1 MMLKL
6 CKSWLKLN
14 PRRYALINKNYYSF
28 KLRSRNFLL
37 LSIVVILSIS
47 ISATAIT
54 SYTIVKGLLLDSIKE
69 QVLLKTHQG
78 QDDIDNWLAIRKT
91 EIKTLANS
99 VVVRSLDWSVMEPY
113 LQSEVK
119 RLQTFLLMALATS
132 DSALI
137 NTHGDHLN
145 VKDREFFQ
153 RSMAGETVAAD
164 PIIGRTTKQLQIQ
177 ISSPIPAETG
187 IKPAGVLMGGIPINR
202 VVEVISN
209 LHQGKGSYAFALNSQ
224 GVPIAHPNTE
234 LIGTPEKAAESFLN
248 SRNPRLVEITQKMV
262 AKRRNIE
269 LAQLDGKSSYVAY
282 TPLREANWSVALVV
296 PKENIESPLQALN
309 LLATVLGGL
318 LVVGLISAWRQVQLY
333 EQIRD
338 RALISSQQA
347 QQLSK
352 TLKKLQN
359 TQAQLIHTEK
369 MSSLGQL
376 VAGVAHEINNPA
388 NFIHANLNHA
398 SVYSQDILDLLK
410 LYQQTYPNPTPEI
423 SDRVQDLD
431 IEFLAEDL
439 PKLMASMQV
448 GTKRI
453 RQIVLSL
460 RNFSRLDEAEM
471 KFVDINEGLDN
482 TLMILNHRLTAT
494 PNQPEIQIVKKYG
507 DLPLVE
513 CYAGQLNQV
522 FMNVLVNAI
531 DAIEESLVIRHTL
544 QESEASTSLVKN
556 EGQIRIQTELT
567 DEKQVIIQISD
578 NGIGMSEEVKQRVF
592 DYMFTTKPVGKGIGL
607 GMAIA
612 YQIVVDKHRGTIE
625 VDSTPGC
632 GTEFSIGIPLTSK
645 NY

>member
-1 MMLKL
+1 MILKL
-6 CKSWLKLN
+6 RKSWLKIN
-14 PRRYALINKNYYSF
+14 PRWYTPINQNYYSL
-28 KLRSRNFLL
+28 KWRSRNFLL

-47 ISATAIT
+47 ISVTAIT
-54 SYTIVKGLLLDSIKE
+54 SYKIVKGLLLDSLKE

-78 QDDIDNWLAIRKT
+78 EDEIDNWLAIRKT

-99 VVVRSLDWSVMEPY
+99 LVVRSLDWSVMEPY

-119 RLQTFLLMALATS
+119 RLQTFLLMALGIPNGT
-132 DSALI
+132 LI
-137 NTHGDHLN
+137 NTQGGHPN

-164 PIIGRTTKQLQIQ
+164 PIIGRTNSQLQIQ

-187 IKPAGVLMGGIPINR
+187 TKPAGVLMGGIPIKR
-202 VVEVISN
+202 VVEAIGN

-234 LIGTPEKAAESFLN
+234 LIGTPEKAAQSFLN
-248 SRNPRLVEITQKMV
+248 SSNPRLVEITQQMV
-262 AKRRNIE
+262 AKHTNIE
-269 LAQLDGKSSYVAY
+269 LAQLDGKWSYVAY
-282 TPLREANWSVALVV
+282 TPLREANWSVALIV
-296 PKENIESPLQALN
+296 PQENIESPLQALN

-338 RALISSQQA
+338 RAFISSQQA

-352 TLKKLQN
+352 TLKELQN
-359 TQAQLIHTEK
+359 TQAQLIQTEK

-398 SVYSQDILDLLK
+398 IEYSEGILDLLK
-410 LYQQTYPNPTPEI
+410 LYEQTYPNPTPEI
-423 SDRVQDLD
+423 RDRAQDLD

-439 PKLMASMQV
+439 PKLMTSMQV

-460 RNFSRLDEAEM
+460 RNFSRLDEADM
-471 KFVDINEGLDN
+471 KFVDIHEGLDN
-482 TLMILNHRLTAT
+482 TLMILNRRLTAT
-494 PNQPEIQIVKKYG
+494 PNLPEIQIVKKYG
-507 DLPLVE
+507 NLPLVE
-513 CYAGQLNQV
+513 CYAGQLNQA

-531 DAIEESLVIRHTL
+531 DALE
-544 QESEASTSLVKN
+544 EASQKRSFEDLKTN
-556 EGQIRIQTELT
+556 PNQIKLQTQI
-567 DEKQVIIQISD
+567 DESTHDAIVQIYD
-578 NGIGMSEEVKQRVF
+578 NGIGMSEDVKQRVF
-592 DYMFTTKPVGKGIGL
+592 DHMFTTKPVGKGIGL

-612 YQIVVDKHRGTIE
+612 YQIVVDKHTGTIE

-632 GTEFSIGIPLTSK
+632 GTEFTIRIPLTSK
-645 NY
+645 K

>member
-1 MMLKL
+1 MILKL
-6 CKSWLKLN
+6 RRCWLKVNL
-14 PRRYALINKNYYSF
+14 RRYVPIKKNYYLS
-28 KLRSRNFLL
+28 KWRSRNLLL

-54 SYTIVKGLLLDSIKE
+54 SYNIVKGLLLDSLKE
-69 QVLLKTHQG
+69 QALLKTSQG

-99 VVVRSLDWSVMEPY
+99 LVVRSLDLSAIQPY

-119 RLQTFLLMALATS
+119 RLQTFLLMALATP
-132 DSALI
+132 DATLI

-145 VKDREFFQ
+145 VKDREFFK
-153 RSMAGETVAAD
+153 RSMVGETVAAD
-164 PIIGRTTKQLQIQ
+164 PIIGRTTNQLQIQ

-187 IKPAGVLMGGIPINR
+187 TKPAGVLMGGIPINR

-224 GVPIAHPNTE
+224 GIPIAHPNIK
-234 LIGTPEKAAESFLN
+234 LIGTPEKAAQSFLN
-248 SRNPRLVEITQKMV
+248 LPNPQLVEIAQKMV
-262 AKRRNIE
+262 AKRTSIE
-269 LAQLDGKSSYVAY
+269 LVQLDGRWSYVAY
-282 TPLREANWSVALVV
+282 TPLREANWSVALIV
-296 PKENIESPLQALN
+296 PQENIESPLQALN

-318 LVVGLISAWRQVQLY
+318 LVIGLISAWRQVQLY
-333 EQIRD
+333 EQIRN
-338 RALISSQQA
+338 RAFVFSQQA
-347 QQLSK
+347 QELSK
-352 TLKKLQN
+352 TLKELQN

-398 SVYSQDILDLLK
+398 NEYSQNILDLLK
-410 LYQQTYPNPTPEI
+410 LYEQTYPNPTPEI
-423 SDRVQDLD
+423 RDRAQDLD

-439 PKLMASMQV
+439 PKLMASMQG

-460 RNFSRLDEAEM
+460 RNFSRLDEADM
-471 KFVDINEGLDN
+471 KFVDIHEGLDN

-522 FMNVLVNAI
+522 FINVLMNAI
-531 DAIEESLVIRHTL
+531 DALE
-544 QESEASTSLVKN
+544 EASQKRSFKDIKTN
-556 EGQIRIQTELT
+556 TNQIKLQT
-567 DEKQVIIQISD
+567 QVDKSSHYAIIQIYD
-578 NGIGMSEEVKQRVF
+578 NGIGMSEDVKQRVF
-592 DYMFTTKPVGKGIGL
+592 DYMFTTKPVGKGMGL

-612 YQIVVDKHRGTIE
+612 YQIVVDKHAGIIE

-632 GTEFSIGIPLTSK
+632 GTEFTIRIPLTSK
-645 NY
+645 K

>member
-6 CKSWLKLN
+6 RKVWLKIN
-14 PRRYALINKNYYSF
+14 PRWSAKINKNYYF
-28 KLRSRNFLL
+28 LKRRSRNLLL

-54 SYTIVKGLLLDSIKE
+54 SYKIVKGLLLDSLKE
-69 QVLLKTHQG
+69 QALLKTRQG
-78 QDDIDNWLAIRKT
+78 EDDIDNWLAIRKT

-99 VVVRSLDWSVMEPY
+99 VVVRSLDWPVMEPY

-119 RLQTFLLMALATS
+119 RLQTFLLIAFAIPDGS
-132 DSALI
+132 LI
-137 NTHGDHLN
+137 NTQGGAPN

-153 RSMAGETVAAD
+153 RSMAGDTVAAD
-164 PIIGRTTKQLQIQ
+164 PIIGRTSNQLQIQ
-177 ISSPIPAETG
+177 ISSPIPAERGT
-187 IKPAGVLMGGIPINR
+187 KPAGVLMGGIPINR

-224 GVPIAHPNTE
+224 GIPIAHPNTE
-234 LIGTPEKAAESFLN
+234 LIGTPEKAAKSFLN
-248 SRNPRLVEITQKMV
+248 SRNPRLVEISQKMV
-262 AKRRNIE
+262 AKHTNIE
-269 LAQLDGKSSYVAY
+269 LVQLDGKWSYVAY
-282 TPLREANWSVALVV
+282 TPLREANWSVALIV

-318 LVVGLISAWRQVQLY
+318 LLIGLISAWRQVQLY

-347 QQLSK
+347 QELSK
-352 TLKKLQN
+352 TLKELQN

-423 SDRVQDLD
+423 SDRVQELD

-531 DAIEESLVIRHTL
+531 DAIEESLV
-544 QESEASTSLVKN
+544 KN

-625 VDSTPGC
+625 VDSTPGY
-632 GTEFSIGIPLTSK
+632 GTEFTIGIPLTSNK
-645 NY
+645 

>member
-6 CKSWLKLN
+6 RKVWLKIN
-14 PRRYALINKNYYSF
+14 PRWSAIINKKYYSF
-28 KLRSRNFLL
+28 KWRSRNLLL

-54 SYTIVKGLLLDSIKE
+54 SYKIVKGLLLDSLKE
-69 QVLLKTHQG
+69 QTLLKTRQG
-78 QDDIDNWLAIRKT
+78 QNDIDNWLAIRKT

-113 LQSEVK
+113 LQSELK
-119 RLQTFLLMALATS
+119 RLQTFLLMGLVTP
-132 DSALI
+132 DSALT
-137 NTHGDHLN
+137 NTHGDRLN

-153 RSMAGETVAAD
+153 RSMTGETIAAD

-177 ISSPIPAETG
+177 ISSPIPAERGT
-187 IKPAGVLMGGIPINR
+187 KPAGVLMGGIPINR

-234 LIGTPEKAAESFLN
+234 LIGTPEKAAKSFLN
-248 SRNPRLVEITQKMV
+248 SRNPRLVEITQQMV
-262 AKRRNIE
+262 AKRTNIE
-269 LAQLDGKSSYVAY
+269 LLQLDGKWSYVAY
-282 TPLREANWSVALVV
+282 TPLREANWSVALIV

-318 LVVGLISAWRQVQLY
+318 LLIGLIGAWRQVQLY

-352 TLKKLQN
+352 TLKELQN

-410 LYQQTYPNPTPEI
+410 LYQQAYPNPTPEI

-531 DAIEESLVIRHTL
+531 DAVEE
-544 QESEASTSLVKN
+544 SLVKN
-556 EGQIRIQTELT
+556 EGQIHIQTELT

-632 GTEFSIGIPLTSK
+632 GTEFTIVIPLTSN

>member
-6 CKSWLKLN
+6 RKTWLKIN
-14 PRRYALINKNYYSF
+14 PRWYALTKKKYYSF
-28 KLRSRNFLL
+28 KWRSRNFLL
-37 LSIVVILSIS
+37 LAIVVILSIS

-54 SYTIVKGLLLDSIKE
+54 SYKIVKGLLLASLKE
-69 QVLLKTHQG
+69 QVLLETHQG
-78 QDDIDNWLAIRKT
+78 QNDIDNWLAIRKT

-99 VVVRSLDWSVMEPY
+99 PVVRSLDWSVIEPY
-113 LQSEVK
+113 LQSELK
-119 RLQTFLLMALATS
+119 RLQTFLLMGLTTP
-132 DSALI
+132 DGTLI
-137 NTHGDHLN
+137 NTHGDRLN

-153 RSMAGETVAAD
+153 RSIVGETVATD

-187 IKPAGVLMGGIPINR
+187 TKPAGVLMGGIPINR
-202 VVEVISN
+202 VVEAIGN

-224 GVPIAHPNTE
+224 GVPIAHHNRE
-234 LIGTPEKAAESFLN
+234 LIGTPEKAAQSFLN
-248 SRNPRLVEITQKMV
+248 STNPRLVEITQQMV
-262 AKRRNIE
+262 TKRTNIE
-269 LAQLDGKSSYVAY
+269 LARLDGKWSYVAY
-282 TPLREANWSVALVV
+282 TPLRETNWSVALVV
-296 PKENIESPLQALN
+296 PRENIESPLQALN

-318 LVVGLISAWRQVQLY
+318 LVVGLIGAWRQVQLY

-338 RALISSQQA
+338 RAFVSSQQA
-347 QQLSK
+347 QELSK
-352 TLKKLQN
+352 ALKELQN
-359 TQAQLIHTEK
+359 TQAQLIQTEK

-398 SVYSQDILDLLK
+398 SVYSQDILGLLK

-423 SDRVQDLD
+423 SDRAQDLD

-439 PKLMASMQV
+439 PKLMTSMQM

-460 RNFSRLDEAEM
+460 RNFSRLDEADM
-471 KFVDINEGLDN
+471 KFVDIHEGLDN

-494 PNQPEIQIVKKYG
+494 PNQSEIQIIKKYG
-507 DLPLVE
+507 DLPQVE
-513 CYAGQLNQV
+513 CYAGQLNQA

-531 DAIEESLVIRHTL
+531 DALE
-544 QESEASTSLVKN
+544 EASQKRSFEDLKTNPS
-556 EGQIRIQTELT
+556 QIRLQT
-567 DEKQVIIQISD
+567 QIDKSNNYAMVQIYD
-578 NGIGMSEEVKQRVF
+578 NGIGMCEDVKHRVF
-592 DYMFTTKPVGKGIGL
+592 DHMFTTKPVGKGIGL

-632 GTEFSIGIPLTSK
+632 GTEFTICIPLISK
-645 NY
+645 S

>member
-6 CKSWLKLN
+6 RKGWLKIN
-14 PRRYALINKNYYSF
+14 PRQYAPTAKNYYSL
-28 KLRSRNFLL
+28 KWRSRNLLL
-37 LSIVVILSIS
+37 LSILVILSIS

-54 SYTIVKGLLLDSIKE
+54 SYNIVKGLLLDSLKE
-69 QVLLKTHQG
+69 QALLKTRQG
-78 QDDIDNWLAIRKT
+78 RDDIDKWLAIRKT

-99 VVVRSLDWSVMEPY
+99 LVVRSLDWSVMEPY
-113 LQSEVK
+113 LQSEVT
-119 RLQTFLLMALATS
+119 RLQPFLLIALVTP
-132 DSALI
+132 DGGLI
-137 NTHGDHLN
+137 NTQGGHPN
-145 VKDREFFQ
+145 VKDRDFFQ

-164 PIIGRTTKQLQIQ
+164 PIIGRTSNQLQIQ

-187 IKPAGVLMGGIPINR
+187 TKPAGVLMGGIPINR

-224 GVPIAHPNTE
+224 GVSIAHPNAE
-234 LIGTPEKAAESFLN
+234 LIGTPEKVAQSFLN
-248 SRNPRLVEITQKMV
+248 SPNPRLVEITQQMV
-262 AKRRNIE
+262 AKRTNIE
-269 LAQLDGKSSYVAY
+269 LAQLDGKWSYVAY
-282 TPLREANWSVALVV
+282 TPLREANWSVALIV
-296 PKENIESPLQALN
+296 PQENIESPLQALN

-318 LVVGLISAWRQVQLY
+318 LVVGLIGAWRQMQLY

-338 RALISSQQA
+338 RAFISSQQA

-352 TLKKLQN
+352 TLKELQN

-398 SVYSQDILDLLK
+398 SEYSQGILDLLK
-410 LYQQTYPNPTPEI
+410 LYEQTYPNPTPEI
-423 SDRVQDLD
+423 SDRAQDLD

-453 RQIVLSL
+453 REIVLSL
-460 RNFSRLDEAEM
+460 RNFSRLDEADM
-471 KFVDINEGLDN
+471 KFVDIHEGLDN
-482 TLMILNHRLTAT
+482 TLMILNRRLTAT
-494 PNQPEIQIVKKYG
+494 PNQSKIQIIKKYG

-531 DAIEESLVIRHTL
+531 DALE
-544 QESEASTSLVKN
+544 EASQKRSFDDIKTNSN
-556 EGQIRIQTELT
+556 QIKIQTQIDEST
-567 DEKQVIIQISD
+567 DDAIVQIYD
-578 NGIGMSEEVKQRVF
+578 NGVGMSEDVRKCVF
-592 DYMFTTKPVGKGIGL
+592 DHMFTTKPVGKGIGL

-612 YQIVVDKHRGTIE
+612 YQIVVDKHAGTIE

-632 GTEFSIGIPLTSK
+632 GTEFTIRIPLTSK
-645 NY
+645 K

>member
-6 CKSWLKLN
+6 QKVWLEIM
-14 PRRYALINKNYYSF
+14 PRRYGKTDKDYYSL
-28 KLRSRNFLL
+28 KYHSRSIIL

-54 SYTIVKGLLLDSIKE
+54 SYKIVKGLLLDSLKE
-69 QVLLKTHQG
+69 QALLKTHQG
-78 QDDIDNWLAIRKT
+78 QNDIDHWLAIQKT

-99 VVVRSLDWSVMEPY
+99 PVVRSLDWSVMEPY

-119 RLQTFLLMALATS
+119 RLQTFFLMALIAP
-132 DSALI
+132 DGALI
-137 NTHGDHLN
+137 NTQGGRPN

-164 PIIGRTTKQLQIQ
+164 PIIGRTSNRLQVQ
-177 ISSPIPAETG
+177 ISSPIFAKTG
-187 IKPAGVLMGGIPINR
+187 TKPAGVLMGGIKVNR

-224 GVPIAHPNTE
+224 GVPIAHPNIE
-234 LIGTPEKAAESFLN
+234 LIGTPEKAAQSFLN
-248 SRNPRLVEITQKMV
+248 SPNPKLVEITQQMV
-262 AKRRNIE
+262 AKHTNIK
-269 LAQLDGKSSYVAY
+269 LTQLDGKWSYVAY
-282 TPLREANWSVALVV
+282 TPLREANWSVALIV
-296 PKENIESPLQALN
+296 PQENIESPLQALN

-318 LVVGLISAWRQVQLY
+318 LVVGLIGAWRQVQLY

-338 RALISSQQA
+338 RALVSSQQA

-352 TLKKLQN
+352 TLKELQN
-359 TQAQLIHTEK
+359 TQSQLIQTEK

-398 SVYSQDILDLLK
+398 SEYSQGILDLLK
-410 LYQQTYPNPTPEI
+410 LYEQTYPNPTPEI
-423 SDRVQDLD
+423 RDRAQDLD

-453 RQIVLSL
+453 REIVLSL
-460 RNFSRLDEAEM
+460 RNFSRLDEADM
-471 KFVDINEGLDN
+471 KSVDIHEGLDN
-482 TLMILNHRLTAT
+482 TLMILNRRLTAT
-494 PNQPEIQIVKKYG
+494 PNLPEIQIVKKYG
-507 DLPLVE
+507 DLPLIE
-513 CYAGQLNQV
+513 CYAGSLNQV

-531 DAIEESLVIRHTL
+531 DALEEASQKRSIEELKTNPNQIKL
-544 QESEASTSLVKN
+544 QT
-556 EGQIRIQTELT
+556 QI
-567 DEKQVIIQISD
+567 DKSSNYAMVQIYD
-578 NGIGMSEEVKQRVF
+578 NGIGMCEDVKHRVF
-592 DYMFTTKPVGKGIGL
+592 DHMFTTKPVGKGIGL

-612 YQIVVDKHRGTIE
+612 YQIVVDKHAGTIE
-625 VDSTPGC
+625 VDSTPGY
-632 GTEFSIGIPLTSK
+632 GTEFTIRIPLTRK
-645 NY
+645 N

>member
-1 MMLKL
+1 MKMLKL
-6 CKSWLKLN
+6 RKIWLKITSQW
-14 PRRYALINKNYYSF
+14 YAPTNKNYYSL
-28 KLRSRNFLL
+28 KWRSRNLLL

-54 SYTIVKGLLLDSIKE
+54 SYKIIKGLLLNSLKE
-69 QVLLKTHQG
+69 QALLKTQQG
-78 QDDIDNWLAIRKT
+78 QNDIDNWLAIRKT

-99 VVVRSLDWSVMEPY
+99 PVVRSLDWSVMEPY

-119 RLQTFLLMALATS
+119 RLQTFLLMSLS
-132 DSALI
+132 IPDGALI
-137 NTHGDHLN
+137 NTQGGRLN

-153 RSMAGETVAAD
+153 RSIVGETIAAD
-164 PIIGRTTKQLQIQ
+164 PIIGRTSNQLQIQ
-177 ISSPIPAETG
+177 ISSPIPAQTG
-187 IKPAGVLMGGIPINR
+187 TKPAGVLMGGIPINR

-248 SRNPRLVEITQKMV
+248 SPNPRLAEIVQQMV
-262 AKRRNIE
+262 AKRTNIE
-269 LAQLDGKSSYVAY
+269 SVQLDGKWNYIAY
-282 TPLREANWSVALVV
+282 TPLKEANWSVALVV
-296 PKENIESPLQALN
+296 PQENIESPLQALN

-318 LVVGLISAWRQVQLY
+318 LLVGLISAWRQVQLY

-338 RALISSQQA
+338 RALVSSQQA
-347 QQLSK
+347 HELSK
-352 TLKKLQN
+352 TLKELQN

-369 MSSLGQL
+369 MSSLGQM

-398 SVYSQDILDLLK
+398 SEYSAGILDLLK
-410 LYQQTYPNPTPEI
+410 LYEQTYPNPTAEI
-423 SDRVQDLD
+423 SDRAQDLD

-453 RQIVLSL
+453 REIVLSL
-460 RNFSRLDEAEM
+460 RNFSRLDEADM
-471 KFVDINEGLDN
+471 KFVDIHEGLDN
-482 TLMILNHRLTAT
+482 ALMILNHRLTAT
-494 PNQPEIQIVKKYG
+494 PNQPKIQIIKKYG

-531 DAIEESLVIRHTL
+531 DALE
-544 QESEASTSLVKN
+544 EASQKRSFEALEN
-556 EGQIRIQTELT
+556 NPNQIKLQTQI
-567 DEKQVIIQISD
+567 DKSSDCAIIQIYD
-578 NGIGMSEEVKQRVF
+578 NGIGMSQDVKQRVF
-592 DYMFTTKPVGKGIGL
+592 DHMFTTKPVGKGIGL

-612 YQIVVDKHRGTIE
+612 YQIVVDKHAGTIE

-632 GTEFSIGIPLTSK
+632 GTEFTICIPLISK
-645 NY
+645 N

>member
-6 CKSWLKLN
+6 RKVWLKIN
-14 PRRYALINKNYYSF
+14 PQWYAQNNKNYYLF
-28 KLRSRNFLL
+28 KWRSRNLLL
-37 LSIVVILSIS
+37 LSIVVIMSIS

-54 SYTIVKGLLLDSIKE
+54 SYNIIKGLLLDSLKE

-78 QDDIDNWLAIRKT
+78 QGDIDNWLAIRKT
-91 EIKTLANS
+91 EIKSLANS
-99 VVVRSLDWSVMEPY
+99 FVVRSLDWSVMEPY
-113 LQSEVK
+113 LQSELK
-119 RLQTFLLMALATS
+119 RLQTFLLMGLVTPDAL
-132 DSALI
+132 LI
-137 NTHGDHLN
+137 NTHGDDLN

-164 PIIGRTTKQLQIQ
+164 PVIGRTTKQLQIQ
-177 ISSPIPAETG
+177 ISSPIPAKTG
-187 IKPAGVLMGGIPINR
+187 TKPAGVLMGGIPINR
-202 VVEVISN
+202 VVEVIGN

-234 LIGTPEKAAESFLN
+234 LIGTPEKAAQSFLN
-248 SRNPRLVEITQKMV
+248 SSNHRLVEITQQMV
-262 AKRRNIE
+262 AKLTNIE
-269 LAQLDGKSSYVAY
+269 FAQLDGKWSYVAY

-296 PKENIESPLQALN
+296 PQENIESPLQALN

-318 LVVGLISAWRQVQLY
+318 LVVGLIGACRQVQLY
-333 EQIRD
+333 EEIRD
-338 RALISSQQA
+338 RGLISSQQA

-352 TLKKLQN
+352 ALKELQN

-369 MSSLGQL
+369 MSSLGQM

-423 SDRVQDLD
+423 SDRAQELD

-439 PKLMASMQV
+439 PKLMTSMQV

-453 RQIVLSL
+453 REIVLSL
-460 RNFSRLDEAEM
+460 RNFSRLDEADM
-471 KFVDINEGLDN
+471 KFVDIHEGLDN
-482 TLMILNHRLTAT
+482 TLMILNRRITAT
-494 PNQPEIQIVKKYG
+494 PNLPEIQIVKKYG

-531 DAIEESLVIRHTL
+531 DALE
-544 QESEASTSLVKN
+544 EASKKRSSEYLKTNPNHIK
-556 EGQIRIQTELT
+556 IQTQI
-567 DEKQVIIQISD
+567 EKSSNYAIIQIYD
-578 NGIGMSEEVKQRVF
+578 NGIGMFEDVKQRVF
-592 DYMFTTKPVGKGIGL
+592 DHMFTTKPVGKGIGL

-612 YQIVVDKHRGTIE
+612 YQIVVDKHAGTIE
-625 VDSTPGC
+625 VDSTPEC
-632 GTEFSIGIPLTSK
+632 GTEFTIRIPLTSK
-645 NY
+645 N

>member
-1 MMLKL
+1 MIMFNLRKIWF
-6 CKSWLKLN
+6 KAASRW
-14 PRRYALINKNYYSF
+14 YAPANKNYYSL
-28 KLRSRNFLL
+28 KWRSRNLLL

-54 SYTIVKGLLLDSIKE
+54 SYKIIKGLLLNSLKE
-69 QVLLKTHQG
+69 QALLKTQQG
-78 QDDIDNWLAIRKT
+78 QNDIDNWLAIRKT

-99 VVVRSLDWSVMEPY
+99 PVVRSLDWSVMEPY

-119 RLQTFLLMALATS
+119 RLQTFLLMSLSIPDGT
-132 DSALI
+132 LI
-137 NTHGDHLN
+137 NTQGGRPN

-153 RSMAGETVAAD
+153 RSIVGETVAAD
-164 PIIGRTTKQLQIQ
+164 PIIGRTSNQLQIQ
-177 ISSPIPAETG
+177 ISSPIPAKTG
-187 IKPAGVLMGGIPINR
+187 AKPAGVLMGGIPINR

-209 LHQGKGSYAFALNSQ
+209 LHQGKNSYAFALNSQ

-248 SRNPRLVEITQKMV
+248 SPNPKLAEITQKMV
-262 AKRRNIE
+262 AKGTNIE
-269 LAQLDGKSSYVAY
+269 FVQLDGKWNYIAY
-282 TPLREANWSVALVV
+282 TPLKEANWSVALVV
-296 PKENIESPLQALN
+296 PQENIESPLQALN

-318 LVVGLISAWRQVQLY
+318 LLVGLISAWRQVQLY

-338 RALISSQQA
+338 RALVSSQQA
-347 QQLSK
+347 HELSK
-352 TLKKLQN
+352 ALKELQN

-369 MSSLGQL
+369 MSSLGQM

-398 SVYSQDILDLLK
+398 SEYSAGILDLLK
-410 LYQQTYPNPTPEI
+410 LYEQTYPNPTAEI
-423 SDRVQDLD
+423 SDRAQDLD

-453 RQIVLSL
+453 REIVLSL
-460 RNFSRLDEAEM
+460 RNFSRLDEADM
-471 KFVDINEGLDN
+471 KFVDIHEGLDN
-482 TLMILNHRLTAT
+482 ALMILNHRLTAT
-494 PNQPEIQIVKKYG
+494 PNQPKIQIIKKYG

-531 DAIEESLVIRHTL
+531 DALE
-544 QESEASTSLVKN
+544 EASQKRSFEALEN
-556 EGQIRIQTELT
+556 NHNQIKLQTQI
-567 DEKQVIIQISD
+567 DNSSDCAIIQIYD
-578 NGIGMSEEVKQRVF
+578 NGIGMSQDVKQRVF
-592 DYMFTTKPVGKGIGL
+592 DHMFTTKPVGKGIGL

-612 YQIVVDKHRGTIE
+612 YQIVVDKHAGTIE
-625 VDSTPGC
+625 VDSMPGY
-632 GTEFSIGIPLTSK
+632 GTEFTIGIPLTRK
-645 NY
+645 N

>member
-1 MMLKL
+1 MILKL
-6 CKSWLKLN
+6 QKVWLKIN
-14 PRRYALINKNYYSF
+14 PRWTAKINKNYYSL
-28 KLRSRNFLL
+28 KKRSRNLLL

-54 SYTIVKGLLLDSIKE
+54 SYKIVKGLLLDSLKE
-69 QVLLKTHQG
+69 QALLKTRQG

-119 RLQTFLLMALATS
+119 RLQPFLLIAFAIPDGS
-132 DSALI
+132 LI
-137 NTHGDHLN
+137 NTQGGAPN

-153 RSMAGETVAAD
+153 RSMAGDTVAAD
-164 PIIGRTTKQLQIQ
+164 PIIGRTSNQLQIQ
-177 ISSPIPAETG
+177 ISSPIPAERGT
-187 IKPAGVLMGGIPINR
+187 KPAGVLMGGIPINR

-209 LHQGKGSYAFALNSQ
+209 LHQGKDSYAFALNSQ

-234 LIGTPEKAAESFLN
+234 LIGTPEKAAKSFLN
-248 SRNPRLVEITQKMV
+248 SRNPRLVEISQKMV
-262 AKRRNIE
+262 AKRTNIE
-269 LAQLDGKSSYVAY
+269 LVQLDGKWSYVAY
-282 TPLREANWSVALVV
+282 TPLREANWSVALIV

-309 LLATVLGGL
+309 LLAAVLGGL
-318 LVVGLISAWRQVQLY
+318 LVVGLIGAWRQVQLY

-338 RALISSQQA
+338 RAFVSSQQA

-352 TLKKLQN
+352 TLKELQN

-423 SDRVQDLD
+423 SDRAQDLD

-460 RNFSRLDEAEM
+460 RNFSRLDEADM

-494 PNQPEIQIVKKYG
+494 PNQPEIHILKKYG

-531 DAIEESLVIRHTL
+531 DAVEESFLL
-544 QESEASTSLVKN
+544 KN

-625 VDSTPGC
+625 IDSIPGC
-632 GTEFSIGIPLTSK
+632 GTEFTICIPSTSK
-645 NY
+645 K

>member
-6 CKSWLKLN
+6 RKGWLKINL
-14 PRRYALINKNYYSF
+14 RQYAPTEKNYYSL
-28 KLRSRNFLL
+28 KWRSRNLLL
-37 LSIVVILSIS
+37 LSILVILSIS

-54 SYTIVKGLLLDSIKE
+54 SYNIVKGLLLDSLKE
-69 QVLLKTHQG
+69 QALLKTRQG

-99 VVVRSLDWSVMEPY
+99 LVVRSLDWSVMEPY
-113 LQSEVK
+113 LQSEVT
-119 RLQTFLLMALATS
+119 RLQSFLLIALVTP
-132 DSALI
+132 DGTLI
-137 NTHGDHLN
+137 NTQGGRPN
-145 VKDREFFQ
+145 VKDRDFFQ

-164 PIIGRTTKQLQIQ
+164 PIIGRTSNQLQIQ
-177 ISSPIPAETG
+177 ISSPIPAEIGT
-187 IKPAGVLMGGIPINR
+187 KPAGVLMGGIPINR

-224 GVPIAHPNTE
+224 GVPIAHPNAK
-234 LIGTPEKAAESFLN
+234 LIGTPEKVAQSFLK
-248 SRNPRLVEITQKMV
+248 SPNPRLVEITQQMV
-262 AKRRNIE
+262 AKRTNIE
-269 LAQLDGKSSYVAY
+269 LAQLDGKWSYVAY
-282 TPLREANWSVALVV
+282 TPLREANWSVALIV
-296 PKENIESPLQALN
+296 PQENIESPLQALN

-318 LVVGLISAWRQVQLY
+318 LVVGLIGAWRQMQLY

-338 RALISSQQA
+338 RAFISSQQA

-352 TLKKLQN
+352 TLKELQN

-398 SVYSQDILDLLK
+398 SEYSQGILDLLK
-410 LYQQTYPNPTPEI
+410 LYEQTYPNPTPEI
-423 SDRVQDLD
+423 SDRAQDLD

-453 RQIVLSL
+453 REIVLSL

-471 KFVDINEGLDN
+471 KFVDIHEGLDN
-482 TLMILNHRLTAT
+482 TLMILNRRLTAT
-494 PNQPEIQIVKKYG
+494 PNQSEIQIVKKYG

-531 DAIEESLVIRHTL
+531 DALE
-544 QESEASTSLVKN
+544 EASQKRSFEDIKTHPN
-556 EGQIRIQTELT
+556 QIQIQTQI
-567 DEKQVIIQISD
+567 DESTHDAIVQIYD
-578 NGIGMSEEVKQRVF
+578 NGIGMSEDVKKRVF
-592 DYMFTTKPVGKGIGL
+592 DHMFTTKPVGKGTGL

-612 YQIVVDKHRGTIE
+612 YQIVVDKHAGNIE
-625 VDSTPGC
+625 VDSTPGW
-632 GTEFSIGIPLTSK
+632 GTEFTIRIPLTSK
-645 NY
+645 K

>member
-1 MMLKL
+1 MD
-6 CKSWLKLN
+6 
-14 PRRYALINKNYYSF
+14 KNYLSL
-28 KLRSRNFLL
+28 KCRSRNFVL
-37 LSIVVILSIS
+37 LSILVILSLS
-47 ISATAIT
+47 ISVTAFI
-54 SYTIVKGLLLDSIKE
+54 SYNIVKGLLLDSLK
-69 QVLLKTHQG
+69 QQAVLKIEQG
-78 QDDIDNWLAIRKT
+78 QNDIDNWLAIRKT

-99 VVVRSLDWSVMEPY
+99 AVVRSLNWSVMEPY

-119 RLQTFLLMALATS
+119 RMQTFLLMALSTP
-132 DSALI
+132 DGALI
-137 NTHGDHLN
+137 NTQEARTS

-164 PIIGRTTKQLQIQ
+164 PVIGRTSRKLQIQ

-187 IKPAGVLMGGIPINR
+187 TKPAGVLLGGIEVNR

-209 LHQGKGSYAFALNSQ
+209 LHQGKGSYAFALNSR
-224 GVPIAHPNTE
+224 GVPISHPDIR
-234 LIGTPEKAAESFLN
+234 LVGTPEKAAESFLN
-248 SRNPRLVEITQKMV
+248 SPNPQLAKITQNMV
-262 AKRRNIE
+262 AKRTNIE
-269 LAQLDGKSSYVAY
+269 LAQLDGQWNYVAY
-282 TPLREANWSVALVV
+282 TPLHEANWSVALVV
-296 PKENIESPLQALN
+296 PQENIESPLQALN

-318 LVVGLISAWRQVQLY
+318 LVVGLLGAWRQVQLY

-347 QQLSK
+347 QELSE
-352 TLKKLQN
+352 TLKELQN
-359 TQAQLIHTEK
+359 TQAQLIQTEK

-398 SVYSQDILDLLK
+398 SQYSQDILDLLK

-423 SDRVQDLD
+423 SDRAQDLD

-460 RNFSRLDEAEM
+460 RNFSRLDEADM

-494 PNQPEIQIVKKYG
+494 PNQSEIQIIKKYG

-522 FMNVLVNAI
+522 FMNVLANAI
-531 DAIEESLVIRHTL
+531 DAIEESLV
-544 QESEASTSLVKN
+544 KN
-556 EGQIRIQTELT
+556 QGEIRIRTEVT
-567 DEKQVIIQISD
+567 AEKQVIIQISD
-578 NGIGMSEEVKQRVF
+578 NGIGMSEDVKQRVF

-612 YQIVVDKHRGTIE
+612 YQIVVDKHTGSIE
-625 VDSTPGC
+625 VDSTPGS
-632 GTEFSIGIPLTSK
+632 GTEFTIRIPVTRENCEK
-645 NY
+645 Y

>member
-1 MMLKL
+1 MMLQLRKV
-6 CKSWLKLN
+6 WLKIN
-14 PRRYALINKNYYSF
+14 PQWNAQINKKYYSF
-28 KLRSRNFLL
+28 KWRSRNFIL
-37 LSIVVILSIS
+37 LSIVVFLSIS

-54 SYTIVKGLLLDSIKE
+54 SYKIVKGLLLDSLKE
-69 QVLLKTHQG
+69 QVLLKTRKG

-99 VVVRSLDWSVMEPY
+99 GVVRSLDWSVMEPY
-113 LQSEVK
+113 LQSELK
-119 RLQTFLLMALATS
+119 RLQTFLLMGLVTPDAL
-132 DSALI
+132 LI

-153 RSMAGETVAAD
+153 RSIAGETVATD

-202 VVEVISN
+202 VVEAIGN

-234 LIGTPEKAAESFLN
+234 LIGTAEKAAQSFLN
-248 SRNPRLVEITQKMV
+248 SPNPRLAEITQKMV
-262 AKRRNIE
+262 AKRTSIE
-269 LAQLDGKSSYVAY
+269 LAQLDGKWSYVAY
-282 TPLREANWSVALVV
+282 TPLREANWSVALIVL
-296 PKENIESPLQALN
+296 KENIESPLQALN

-318 LVVGLISAWRQVQLY
+318 LAVGLISAWRQVQLY

-338 RALISSQQA
+338 RALISSQQT

-352 TLKKLQN
+352 TLKELQN

-453 RQIVLSL
+453 REIVLSL
-460 RNFSRLDEAEM
+460 RNFSRLDEADM
-471 KFVDINEGLDN
+471 KFVDIHEGLDN
-482 TLMILNHRLTAT
+482 TLMILNRRLTAT
-494 PNQPEIQIVKKYG
+494 PNLPEIQIVKQYS

-531 DAIEESLVIRHTL
+531 DALE
-544 QESEASTSLVKN
+544 EASQKRSFEELKTN
-556 EGQIRIQTELT
+556 PNQIKLQT
-567 DEKQVIIQISD
+567 QIDKSSHCAIVQIYD
-578 NGIGMSEEVKQRVF
+578 NGIGMSENVKQRVF
-592 DYMFTTKPVGKGIGL
+592 DHMFTTKPVGKGIGL

-625 VDSTPGC
+625 VDSTPGY
-632 GTEFSIGIPLTSK
+632 GTEFTIRIPLTSK
-645 NY
+645 N

>member
-6 CKSWLKLN
+6 RKIWLKIN
-14 PRRYALINKNYYSF
+14 PRWYASTPKKYYSF
-28 KLRSRNFLL
+28 KWRSRNLL
-37 LSIVVILSIS
+37 LLAIVVILSIS

-54 SYTIVKGLLLDSIKE
+54 SYKIVKGLLLASLKE
-69 QVLLKTHQG
+69 QVLLETHQG
-78 QDDIDNWLAIRKT
+78 QNDIDNWLAIRKT

-99 VVVRSLDWSVMEPY
+99 VVVRSLNWSVMEPY

-119 RLQTFLLMALATS
+119 RLQTFLLMGLTTP
-132 DSALI
+132 DGTLI
-137 NTHGDHLN
+137 NTHGDRLN

-153 RSMAGETVAAD
+153 RSIVGETVAAD

-187 IKPAGVLMGGIPINR
+187 TKPAGVLMGGIPINR
-202 VVEVISN
+202 VVEAIGN

-224 GVPIAHPNTE
+224 GVPIAHHNRE
-234 LIGTPEKAAESFLN
+234 LIGTPEKAAQSFLN
-248 SRNPRLVEITQKMV
+248 STNPRLVEITQQMV
-262 AKRRNIE
+262 TKRTNIE
-269 LAQLDGKSSYVAY
+269 LARLDGKWSYVAY
-282 TPLREANWSVALVV
+282 TPLRETNWSVALVV
-296 PKENIESPLQALN
+296 PRENIESPLQALN

-318 LVVGLISAWRQVQLY
+318 LVVGLIGAWRQVQLY

-338 RALISSQQA
+338 RAFVSSQQA
-347 QQLSK
+347 QELSK
-352 TLKKLQN
+352 TLKELQN
-359 TQAQLIHTEK
+359 TQAQLIQTEK

-410 LYQQTYPNPTPEI
+410 LYQHTYPNPTLEI
-423 SDRVQDLD
+423 SDRAQDLD

-439 PKLMASMQV
+439 PKLMTSMQM

-460 RNFSRLDEAEM
+460 RNFSRLDEADM
-471 KFVDINEGLDN
+471 KFVDIHEGLDN

-494 PNQPEIQIVKKYG
+494 PNQSEIQIIKKYG

-513 CYAGQLNQV
+513 CYAGQLNQA

-531 DAIEESLVIRHTL
+531 DALE
-544 QESEASTSLVKN
+544 EASQKQSFEDLKTNPS
-556 EGQIRIQTELT
+556 QIRLQT
-567 DEKQVIIQISD
+567 QIDKSNDYVMVQIYD
-578 NGIGMSEEVKQRVF
+578 NGIGMCEDVKHRVF
-592 DYMFTTKPVGKGIGL
+592 DHMFTTKPVGKGIGL

-625 VDSTPGC
+625 VDSTPEC
-632 GTEFSIGIPLTSK
+632 GTEFTIRIPLISK
-645 NY
+645 S

>member
-1 MMLKL
+1 MRKI
-6 CKSWLKLN
+6 WLKIN
-14 PRRYALINKNYYSF
+14 PRWSAKINKNYYSL
-28 KLRSRNFLL
+28 KKRSRNLLL

-54 SYTIVKGLLLDSIKE
+54 SYKIVKGLLLDSLKE
-69 QVLLKTHQG
+69 QALLKTRQG
-78 QDDIDNWLAIRKT
+78 EDDIDNWLAIRKT

-99 VVVRSLDWSVMEPY
+99 VVVRSLDWSAMEPY
-113 LQSEVK
+113 LQSELK
-119 RLQTFLLMALATS
+119 RLQLFLLIAFAVPDGS
-132 DSALI
+132 LI
-137 NTHGDHLN
+137 NTQGGAPN

-153 RSMAGETVAAD
+153 RSMAGDTVAAD
-164 PIIGRTTKQLQIQ
+164 PILGRTSNQLQIQ
-177 ISSPIPAETG
+177 ISSPIPAERGT
-187 IKPAGVLMGGIPINR
+187 KPAGVLMGGIPINR
-202 VVEVISN
+202 IVEVISN

-224 GVPIAHPNTE
+224 GIPIAHPNTE
-234 LIGTPEKAAESFLN
+234 LIGTPEKAAKSFLN
-248 SRNPRLVEITQKMV
+248 SRNPRLVEISQKMV
-262 AKRRNIE
+262 AKRTNIE
-269 LAQLDGKSSYVAY
+269 LLQLDGKWSYVAY
-282 TPLREANWSVALVV
+282 TPLREANWSVALIV

-338 RALISSQQA
+338 RAFVSSQQA

-352 TLKKLQN
+352 TLKELQN

-423 SDRVQDLD
+423 SDRIQDLD

-460 RNFSRLDEAEM
+460 RNFSRLDEADM
-471 KFVDINEGLDN
+471 KFVDINEGLEN

-531 DAIEESLVIRHTL
+531 DAIEE
-544 QESEASTSLVKN
+544 SLVKN

-625 VDSTPGC
+625 VYSTPGY
-632 GTEFSIGIPLTSK
+632 GTEFTIVIPLTSSK
-645 NY
+645 

>member
-1 MMLKL
+1 MLKL
-6 CKSWLKLN
+6 GKTSLKIKSLG
-14 PRRYALINKNYYSF
+14 YALTNKIYYSF
-28 KLRSRNFLL
+28 KWRSRNFIL
-37 LSIVVILSIS
+37 LSIVIILSIS
-47 ISATAIT
+47 ISVTAIT
-54 SYTIVKGLLLDSIKE
+54 SYKIVKGLLLDSIKE
-69 QVLLKTHQG
+69 QVLLKTRKG

-99 VVVRSLDWSVMEPY
+99 GVVRSLDWPVMEPY
-113 LQSEVK
+113 LQSELK

-132 DSALI
+132 DSTLI

-153 RSMAGETVAAD
+153 RSMTGETIAAD

-177 ISSPIPAETG
+177 ISSPIPAERGT
-187 IKPAGVLMGGIPINR
+187 KPAGVLMGGIPINR

-224 GVPIAHPNTE
+224 GIPIAHPNTE
-234 LIGTPEKAAESFLN
+234 FIGTPEKAAKSFLN
-248 SRNPRLVEITQKMV
+248 SRNPRLVEISQKMV
-262 AKRRNIE
+262 AKRTNIE
-269 LAQLDGKSSYVAY
+269 LVQLDGKWSYVAY
-282 TPLREANWSVALVV
+282 TPLREANWSVALIV

-318 LVVGLISAWRQVQLY
+318 LLIGLISAWRQVQLY

-338 RALISSQQA
+338 RAFVSSQQA

-352 TLKKLQN
+352 TLKELQN

-423 SDRVQDLD
+423 SDRAQELD

-522 FMNVLVNAI
+522 FMNILVNAI
-531 DAIEESLVIRHTL
+531 DAIEESLV
-544 QESEASTSLVKN
+544 KN
-556 EGQIRIQTELT
+556 EGQIRIHTEFT
-567 DEKQVIIQISD
+567 DEKQAIIKISD
-578 NGIGMSEEVKQRVF
+578 NGIGMSEEVTQRVF

-612 YQIVVDKHRGTIE
+612 YQIVVDKHQGTIE
-625 VDSTPGC
+625 VDSTPGL
-632 GTEFSIGIPLTSK
+632 GTEFTICIPLTSK
-645 NY
+645 N

>member
-1 MMLKL
+1 MD
-6 CKSWLKLN
+6 
-14 PRRYALINKNYYSF
+14 KNYLSL
-28 KLRSRNFLL
+28 KCRSRNFVL
-37 LSIVVILSIS
+37 LSILVILSLS
-47 ISATAIT
+47 ISVTAFI
-54 SYTIVKGLLLDSIKE
+54 SYNIVKGLLLDSLK
-69 QVLLKTHQG
+69 QQAVLKIEQG
-78 QDDIDNWLAIRKT
+78 QNDIDNWLAIRKT

-99 VVVRSLDWSVMEPY
+99 AVVRSLNWSVMEPY

-119 RLQTFLLMALATS
+119 RMQTFLLMALSTP
-132 DSALI
+132 DGALI
-137 NTHGDHLN
+137 NTQEARTS

-164 PIIGRTTKQLQIQ
+164 PVIGRTSRKLQIQ

-187 IKPAGVLMGGIPINR
+187 TKPAGVLLGGIEVNR

-209 LHQGKGSYAFALNSQ
+209 LHQGKGSYAFALNSR
-224 GVPIAHPNTE
+224 GVPISHPDIR
-234 LIGTPEKAAESFLN
+234 LVGTPEKAAESFLN
-248 SRNPRLVEITQKMV
+248 SPNPQLAKITQNMV
-262 AKRRNIE
+262 AKRTNIE
-269 LAQLDGKSSYVAY
+269 LAQLDGQWNYVAY
-282 TPLREANWSVALVV
+282 TPLHEANWSVALVV
-296 PKENIESPLQALN
+296 PQENIESPLQALN

-318 LVVGLISAWRQVQLY
+318 LVVGLLSAWRQVQLY

-347 QQLSK
+347 QELSE
-352 TLKKLQN
+352 TLKELQN
-359 TQAQLIHTEK
+359 TQAQLIQTEK

-398 SVYSQDILDLLK
+398 SQYSQDILDLLK

-423 SDRVQDLD
+423 SDRAQDLD

-460 RNFSRLDEAEM
+460 RNFSRLDEADM

-494 PNQPEIQIVKKYG
+494 PNQSEIQIVKKYG

-522 FMNVLVNAI
+522 FMNVLANAI
-531 DAIEESLVIRHTL
+531 DAIEESLV
-544 QESEASTSLVKN
+544 KN
-556 EGQIRIQTELT
+556 QGEIRIRTEVT
-567 DEKQVIIQISD
+567 AEKQVIIQISD
-578 NGIGMSEEVKQRVF
+578 NGIGMSEDVKQRVF

-612 YQIVVDKHRGTIE
+612 YQIVVDKHTGSIE
-625 VDSTPGC
+625 VDSTPGS
-632 GTEFSIGIPLTSK
+632 GTEFTIRIPVTRENCEK
-645 NY
+645 H

>member
-6 CKSWLKLN
+6 RKTWLKIN
-14 PRRYALINKNYYSF
+14 HRWYALTNKKYSSW
-28 KLRSRNFLL
+28 KWRSRNLLL

-47 ISATAIT
+47 ITATAIT
-54 SYTIVKGLLLDSIKE
+54 SYKIVKELLLASLKE
-69 QVLLKTHQG
+69 QVLLETHQG
-78 QDDIDNWLAIRKT
+78 QNDIDNWLAIRKT

-99 VVVRSLDWSVMEPY
+99 AVVRSLDWSVMEPY
-113 LQSEVK
+113 LQSELK
-119 RLQTFLLMALATS
+119 RLQTFLLMGFVTP

-153 RSMAGETVAAD
+153 RSMTGETVAAD

-177 ISSPIPAETG
+177 ISTPIPAETG

-209 LHQGKGSYAFALNSQ
+209 LHEGKGSYAFALNSQ

-234 LIGTPEKAAESFLN
+234 LIGTAEKAAQSFLN
-248 SRNPRLVEITQKMV
+248 SPNPRLAEITQKMV
-262 AKRRNIE
+262 AKRTSIE
-269 LAQLDGKSSYVAY
+269 LAQLDGKWSYVAY
-282 TPLREANWSVALVV
+282 TPLREANWSLALIV
-296 PKENIESPLQALN
+296 PQENIESPLQALN

-318 LVVGLISAWRQVQLY
+318 LVVGLIGAWRQVQLY

-347 QQLSK
+347 QELSK
-352 TLKKLQN
+352 TLKELQN

-423 SDRVQDLD
+423 SDRAQDLD

-453 RQIVLSL
+453 REIVLSL
-460 RNFSRLDEAEM
+460 RNFSRLDEADM
-471 KFVDINEGLDN
+471 KFVDIHEGLDN
-482 TLMILNHRLTAT
+482 TLMILNRRLIAT
-494 PNQPEIQIVKKYG
+494 PNQSEIQIVKKYG
-507 DLPLVE
+507 DLPQVE

-522 FMNVLVNAI
+522 FMNILVNAI
-531 DAIEESLVIRHTL
+531 DALE
-544 QESEASTSLVKN
+544 EASQKRSFEDIKTNPNKIKLQTQLDKSSHYAIV
-556 EGQIRIQTELT
+556 QIY
-567 DEKQVIIQISD
+567 D
-578 NGIGMSEEVKQRVF
+578 NGIGMSEYVKQRVF
-592 DYMFTTKPVGKGIGL
+592 DHMFTTKPVGKGIGL

-612 YQIVVDKHRGTIE
+612 YQIIVEKHAGTIE

-632 GTEFSIGIPLTSK
+632 GTEFTIRIPLTSK
-645 NY
+645 K

>member
-1 MMLKL
+1 MLRLRKI
-6 CKSWLKLN
+6 WLKIN
-14 PRRYALINKNYYSF
+14 SRYYGSISKNNYSL
-28 KLRSRNFLL
+28 KWRSRNFVL

-47 ISATAIT
+47 ISATAIA
-54 SYTIVKGLLLDSIKE
+54 SYKIVKGLLLDSLK
-69 QVLLKTHQG
+69 QQALLKTYQG
-78 QDDIDNWLAIRKT
+78 QNDIDNWLAIRKT

-99 VVVRSLDWSVMEPY
+99 PVVRSLNWPVMEPY

-119 RLQTFLLMALATS
+119 RMQTFLLMALIAP
-132 DSALI
+132 DGALI
-137 NTHGDHLN
+137 NTQEGRTS

-153 RSMAGETVAAD
+153 RSMASETVAAD
-164 PIIGRTTKQLQIQ
+164 PIIGRTSIKLQIQ
-177 ISSPIPAETG
+177 ISSPILAETG
-187 IKPAGVLMGGIPINR
+187 KKPAGVLMGGIEINR
-202 VVEVISN
+202 VVQVISD

-224 GVPIAHPNTE
+224 GIPIAHPDIQ

-248 SRNPRLVEITQKMV
+248 SPNLQLAKITQKMV
-262 AKRRNIE
+262 AKHTNIE
-269 LAQLDGKSSYVAY
+269 LAQLDGKSNYVAY
-282 TPLREANWSVALVV
+282 TPLQEANWSVALVV
-296 PKENIESPLQALN
+296 PQENIESPLQALN

-352 TLKKLQN
+352 TLRELQN

-369 MSSLGQL
+369 MSSLGQM

-398 SVYSQDILDLLK
+398 SEYSEGILDLLK
-410 LYQQTYPNPTPEI
+410 LYQETYPNPTPEI
-423 SDRVQDLD
+423 SDRAQDLD

-460 RNFSRLDEAEM
+460 RNFSRLDEADM

-522 FMNVLVNAI
+522 FMNVLANSI
-531 DAIEESLVIRHTL
+531 DAIEESLV
-544 QESEASTSLVKN
+544 KN
-556 EGQIRIQTELT
+556 QGQICIRTELAN
-567 DEKQVIIQISD
+567 DKQVIIQIYD

-612 YQIVVDKHRGTIE
+612 YQIVVEKHAGTIE
-625 VDSTPGC
+625 VDSTPGY
-632 GTEFSIGIPLTSK
+632 GTEFTIRIPLTSK
-645 NY
+645 NSAKH

>member
-1 MMLKL
+1 
-6 CKSWLKLN
+6 
-14 PRRYALINKNYYSF
+14 
-28 KLRSRNFLL
+28 
-37 LSIVVILSIS
+37 
-47 ISATAIT
+47 
-54 SYTIVKGLLLDSIKE
+54 VKGLLLDSLK
-69 QVLLKTHQG
+69 QQAVLKIEQG
-78 QDDIDNWLAIRKT
+78 QNDIDNWLAIRKT

-99 VVVRSLDWSVMEPY
+99 AVVRSLNWSVMEPY

-119 RLQTFLLMALATS
+119 RMQTFLLMALSTP
-132 DSALI
+132 DGALI
-137 NTHGDHLN
+137 NTQEARTS

-164 PIIGRTTKQLQIQ
+164 PVIGRTSRKLQIQ

-187 IKPAGVLMGGIPINR
+187 TKPAGVLLGGIEVNR

-209 LHQGKGSYAFALNSQ
+209 LHQGKGSYAFALNSR
-224 GVPIAHPNTE
+224 GVPISHPDIR
-234 LIGTPEKAAESFLN
+234 LVGTPEKAAESFLN
-248 SRNPRLVEITQKMV
+248 SPNPQLAKITQNMV
-262 AKRRNIE
+262 AKRTNIE
-269 LAQLDGKSSYVAY
+269 LAQLDGRWNYVAY
-282 TPLREANWSVALVV
+282 TPLHEANWSVALVV
-296 PKENIESPLQALN
+296 PQENIESPLQALN

-318 LVVGLISAWRQVQLY
+318 LVVGLLSAWRQVQLY

-347 QQLSK
+347 QELSE
-352 TLKKLQN
+352 TLKELQN
-359 TQAQLIHTEK
+359 TQAQLIQTEK

-398 SVYSQDILDLLK
+398 SQYSQDILDLLK

-423 SDRVQDLD
+423 SDRAQDLD

-460 RNFSRLDEAEM
+460 RNFSRLDEADM

-494 PNQPEIQIVKKYG
+494 PNQSEIQIVKKYG

-522 FMNVLVNAI
+522 FMNVLANAI
-531 DAIEESLVIRHTL
+531 DAIEESLV
-544 QESEASTSLVKN
+544 KN
-556 EGQIRIQTELT
+556 QGEIRIRTEVT
-567 DEKQVIIQISD
+567 AEKQVIIQISD
-578 NGIGMSEEVKQRVF
+578 NGIGMSEDVKQRVF

-612 YQIVVDKHRGTIE
+612 YQIVVDKHTGSIE
-625 VDSTPGC
+625 VDSTPGS
-632 GTEFSIGIPLTSK
+632 GTEFTIRIPVTRENCEK
-645 NY
+645 H

>member
-1 MMLKL
+1 MLKL
-6 CKSWLKLN
+6 RKGWLRIN
-14 PRRYALINKNYYSF
+14 DRRYALTDKIYYLF
-28 KLRSRNFLL
+28 KWRRRSPSQTSRNLL
-37 LSIVVILSIS
+37 LLLIVVILSIS

-54 SYTIVKGLLLDSIKE
+54 SYKIVKGLLLDSLKE
-69 QVLLKTHQG
+69 QALLKTQQG

-99 VVVRSLDWSVMEPY
+99 LVVRSLDWSVIEPY

-119 RLQTFLLMALATS
+119 RLQTFLLMALSIPDGT
-132 DSALI
+132 LM
-137 NTHGDHLN
+137 NTQGDWLN

-153 RSMAGETVAAD
+153 RSMVGETVATD
-164 PIIGRTTKQLQIQ
+164 PILGRTTNQLQIQ

-187 IKPAGVLMGGIPINR
+187 TKPAGVLMGGIPINR
-202 VVEVISN
+202 VVEVINN
-209 LHQGKGSYAFALNSQ
+209 LRQGKGSYAFALNSQ

-234 LIGTPEKAAESFLN
+234 LIGTPEKTAQSFLN
-248 SRNPRLVEITQKMV
+248 SSNPRLVEITQGMV
-262 AKRRNIE
+262 AKRTNIE
-269 LAQLDGKSSYVAY
+269 LAQLDGKWSYIAY
-282 TPLREANWSVALVV
+282 TPLREANWSVALIV
-296 PKENIESPLQALN
+296 PQENIESPLQALN

-338 RALISSQQA
+338 RAIVSSQQA

-352 TLKKLQN
+352 TLKELQN

-398 SVYSQDILDLLK
+398 SVYSKDILDLLK

-423 SDRVQDLD
+423 SDRAQELD

-460 RNFSRLDEAEM
+460 RNFSRLDEADM
-471 KFVDINEGLDN
+471 KFVDIHEGLDN
-482 TLMILNHRLTAT
+482 TLMILNRRLTAT
-494 PNQPEIQIVKKYG
+494 PNLPEIQIIKKYG

-531 DAIEESLVIRHTL
+531 DALE
-544 QESEASTSLVKN
+544 EASQKRSFEDFKTN
-556 EGQIRIQTELT
+556 PNQIKIQTQI
-567 DEKQVIIQISD
+567 DKSSHYAIIQIYD
-578 NGIGMSEEVKQRVF
+578 NGIGMSEDVKQRVF
-592 DYMFTTKPVGKGIGL
+592 DHMFTTKPVGKGIGL

-612 YQIVVDKHRGTIE
+612 YQIVVDKHAGTIE

-632 GTEFSIGIPLTSK
+632 GTEFIIRIPLKRK
-645 NY
+645 N

>member
-6 CKSWLKLN
+6 RKVWLKIN
-14 PRRYALINKNYYSF
+14 PRWNAQINKKYYSF
-28 KLRSRNFLL
+28 KWRSRNLL
-37 LSIVVILSIS
+37 LLLIVVILSIS
-47 ISATAIT
+47 ISATAVT
-54 SYTIVKGLLLDSIKE
+54 SYKIVKGLLLDSIKE
-69 QVLLKTHQG
+69 QALLKTRQG
-78 QDDIDNWLAIRKT
+78 ENDIDNWLAIRKT

-99 VVVRSLDWSVMEPY
+99 VVVRSLDWPVMEPY

-119 RLQTFLLMALATS
+119 RLQTFLLMALSIPDGT
-132 DSALI
+132 LI
-137 NTHGDHLN
+137 NTHQDHLN

-153 RSMAGETVAAD
+153 RSMTGETIAAD

-177 ISSPIPAETG
+177 ISSPIPANTG
-187 IKPAGVLMGGIPINR
+187 TKPAGVLMGGIPINR

-209 LHQGKGSYAFALNSQ
+209 LHQGKSSYAFALNSQ

-234 LIGTPEKAAESFLN
+234 LIGTPEKAAQSFLN
-248 SRNPRLVEITQKMV
+248 SPNLRLAEITQKMV
-262 AKRRNIE
+262 AKRTNIE
-269 LAQLDGKSSYVAY
+269 LLQLDGKWSYIAY
-282 TPLREANWSVALVV
+282 TPLREANWSVALIV

-318 LVVGLISAWRQVQLY
+318 LLVGLISAWRQVQLY

-352 TLKKLQN
+352 TLKELQN
-359 TQAQLIHTEK
+359 TQAQLIQTEK

-398 SVYSQDILDLLK
+398 SIYSQDILDLLK

-423 SDRVQDLD
+423 SDRAQDLD

-448 GTKRI
+448 GTERI

-460 RNFSRLDEAEM
+460 RNFSRLDEADM

-531 DAIEESLVIRHTL
+531 DAIEE
-544 QESEASTSLVKN
+544 SLVKN

-625 VDSTPGC
+625 VDSTPGY
-632 GTEFSIGIPLTSK
+632 GTEFTIRIPLTSNK
-645 NY
+645 

>member
-1 MMLKL
+1 M
-6 CKSWLKLN
+6 
-14 PRRYALINKNYYSF
+14 
-28 KLRSRNFLL
+28 
-37 LSIVVILSIS
+37 
-47 ISATAIT
+47 
-54 SYTIVKGLLLDSIKE
+54 LDSIKE

-318 LVVGLISAWRQVQLY
+318 LLVGLISAWRQVQLY

-352 TLKKLQN
+352 TLKELQN

-460 RNFSRLDEAEM
+460 RNFSRLDEADM

>member
-1 MMLKL
+1 MILKL
-6 CKSWLKLN
+6 RKIWLKIN
-14 PRRYALINKNYYSF
+14 HRWSAIINKKYYSV
-28 KLRSRNFLL
+28 KWRSRNLLL

-54 SYTIVKGLLLDSIKE
+54 SYKIVKGLLLDSLKE
-69 QVLLKTHQG
+69 QALLKTRQG
-78 QDDIDNWLAIRKT
+78 EDDIDNWLAIRKT

-99 VVVRSLDWSVMEPY
+99 VVVRSLDWPVMEPY
-113 LQSEVK
+113 LQSELK

-132 DSALI
+132 DSTLI
-137 NTHGDHLN
+137 NTYGDHLN

-153 RSMAGETVAAD
+153 RSMTGETIAAD

-177 ISSPIPAETG
+177 ISSPIPAERGT
-187 IKPAGVLMGGIPINR
+187 KPAGVLMGGIPINR

-224 GVPIAHPNTE
+224 GIPIAHPNTE
-234 LIGTPEKAAESFLN
+234 LIGTPEKAAKSFLN
-248 SRNPRLVEITQKMV
+248 SRNPRLVEISQKMV
-262 AKRRNIE
+262 AKRTNIE
-269 LAQLDGKSSYVAY
+269 LLQLDGKWSYVAY
-282 TPLREANWSVALVV
+282 TPLREANWSVALIV

-318 LVVGLISAWRQVQLY
+318 LLVGLISAWRQVQLY

-338 RALISSQQA
+338 RAFVSSQQA

-352 TLKKLQN
+352 TLKELQN

-398 SVYSQDILDLLK
+398 SIYSQDILDLLK

-460 RNFSRLDEAEM
+460 RNFSRLDEADM

-531 DAIEESLVIRHTL
+531 DAIEESLV
-544 QESEASTSLVKN
+544 KN

-567 DEKQVIIQISD
+567 DEKQAIIQISD

-625 VDSTPGC
+625 VDSTPGY
-632 GTEFSIGIPLTSK
+632 GTEFSIGIPLTSSK
-645 NY
+645 

>member
-1 MMLKL
+1 MILKL
-6 CKSWLKLN
+6 RKVWLKIN
-14 PRRYALINKNYYSF
+14 PRWSAIINKKYYSF
-28 KLRSRNFLL
+28 KWRSRNLLL

-54 SYTIVKGLLLDSIKE
+54 SYNIVKGLLLDSLKE
-69 QVLLKTHQG
+69 QTLLKTRQG

-99 VVVRSLDWSVMEPY
+99 GMVRSLDWPGMEPY
-113 LQSEVK
+113 LQSELK

-137 NTHGDHLN
+137 NTNGDHLN

-153 RSMAGETVAAD
+153 RSMTGETIAAD

-177 ISSPIPAETG
+177 ISSPIPAERGT
-187 IKPAGVLMGGIPINR
+187 KPAGVLMGGIPINR
-202 VVEVISN
+202 VVDVISN

-224 GVPIAHPNTE
+224 GIPIAHPNTE
-234 LIGTPEKAAESFLN
+234 LIGTPEKAAKSFLN
-248 SRNPRLVEITQKMV
+248 SRNARLVEITQQMV
-262 AKRRNIE
+262 AKRTNIE
-269 LAQLDGKSSYVAY
+269 LLQLDGKWSYVAY
-282 TPLREANWSVALVV
+282 TPLREANWSVALIV

-318 LVVGLISAWRQVQLY
+318 LLVGLISAWRQVQLY

-338 RALISSQQA
+338 RALISCQQA

-352 TLKKLQN
+352 TLKELQN

-398 SVYSQDILDLLK
+398 SIYSQDILDLLK
-410 LYQQTYPNPTPEI
+410 LYQQTYPNPTSEI
-423 SDRVQDLD
+423 SDRAQELD

-531 DAIEESLVIRHTL
+531 DAIEESLV
-544 QESEASTSLVKN
+544 KN
-556 EGQIRIQTELT
+556 EGQIRIHTEFT
-567 DEKQVIIQISD
+567 DEKQAIIQISD

-625 VDSTPGC
+625 VDSTPGY
-632 GTEFSIGIPLTSK
+632 GTEFTIRIPLTSNK
-645 NY
+645 

>member
-1 MMLKL
+1 MIFKL
-6 CKSWLKLN
+6 YKSWLETNSQKY
-14 PRRYALINKNYYSF
+14 PAMDKNHYSF
-28 KLRSRNFLL
+28 KDRSRNFIL
-37 LSIVVILSIS
+37 LSILVILSIN
-47 ISATAIT
+47 ISVTAII
-54 SYTIVKGLLLDSIKE
+54 SYNIVKGLLLNSLK
-69 QVLLKTHQG
+69 QQALLKTQQG
-78 QDDIDNWLAIRKT
+78 QNDIDNWLAIRKT

-99 VVVRSLDWSVMEPY
+99 AVVRSLDWPMIEPY

-119 RLQTFLLMALATS
+119 RLETFLLMAVSIPDAT
-132 DSALI
+132 LM
-137 NTHGDHLN
+137 NTQGDRLN
-145 VKDREFFQ
+145 VKDREFFK
-153 RSMAGETVAAD
+153 RSMVGETVAAD
-164 PIIGRTTKQLQIQ
+164 PIIGRTTNQLQIQ

-187 IKPAGVLMGGIPINR
+187 TKPAGVLMGGIPINR
-202 VVEVISN
+202 VVEVINN
-209 LHQGKGSYAFALNSQ
+209 LRQGKGSYAFALNSQ
-224 GVPIAHPNTE
+224 GIPIAHPDTE
-234 LIGTPEKAAESFLN
+234 LIGTPEQAAHSFLN
-248 SRNPRLVEITQKMV
+248 SPSPRLAEITQKMV
-262 AKRRNIE
+262 ARRTNIE
-269 LAQLDGKSSYVAY
+269 LAQLDGKWSYIAY

-296 PKENIESPLQALN
+296 PQENIESPLQALN

-318 LVVGLISAWRQVQLY
+318 LVVGLVGGWRQVQLY

-352 TLKKLQN
+352 TLKELQN

-423 SDRVQDLD
+423 SDRIQDLD

-460 RNFSRLDEAEM
+460 RNFSRLDEADM

-531 DAIEESLVIRHTL
+531 DAVEESLV
-544 QESEASTSLVKN
+544 KN
-556 EGQIRIQTELT
+556 QGQICIRTELT
-567 DEKQVIIQISD
+567 NEKQVIIQISD
-578 NGIGMSEEVKQRVF
+578 NGIGMSEEIKQRVF

-612 YQIVVDKHRGTIE
+612 YQIVVDKHAGTIE

-632 GTEFSIGIPLTSK
+632 GTDFTIRIPLKSK
-645 NY
+645 SSIH

>member
-6 CKSWLKLN
+6 RKLWLKIN
-14 PRRYALINKNYYSF
+14 PRWSTKINKKYYSF
-28 KLRSRNFLL
+28 KWRSRNLVL

-54 SYTIVKGLLLDSIKE
+54 SYKIVKGLLLDSLKE
-69 QVLLKTHQG
+69 QALLKTLQG
-78 QDDIDNWLAIRKT
+78 EDDIDNWLAIRKT

-99 VVVRSLDWSVMEPY
+99 AVVRSLDWSVMEPY

-119 RLQTFLLMALATS
+119 RLQTFLLMALSIPDGT
-132 DSALI
+132 LI
-137 NTHGDHLN
+137 NTHQDHLN

-177 ISSPIPAETG
+177 ISTPIPAETG

-224 GVPIAHPNTE
+224 GVPIAHRNTE
-234 LIGTPEKAAESFLN
+234 LIGTPEKAAKSFLN

-262 AKRRNIE
+262 AKRTNIE
-269 LAQLDGKSSYVAY
+269 LVQLNGKWSYVAY
-282 TPLREANWSVALVV
+282 APLREANWSVALIV
-296 PKENIESPLQALN
+296 PQENIESPLQALN

-318 LVVGLISAWRQVQLY
+318 LLVGLISAWRQVQLY

-352 TLKKLQN
+352 TLKELQN

-531 DAIEESLVIRHTL
+531 DAVEESL
-544 QESEASTSLVKN
+544 LVNN
-556 EGQIRIQTELT
+556 EGQIDIQTELT

-612 YQIVVDKHRGTIE
+612 YQIVVDKHRGTIK
-625 VDSTPGC
+625 VDSIPGY
-632 GTEFSIGIPLTSK
+632 GAEFTIRIPLTSK
-645 NY
+645 K

>member
-1 MMLKL
+1 MLKL
-6 CKSWLKLN
+6 RKSWLKIN
-14 PRRYALINKNYYSF
+14 PPRYAPIDKNHYSL
-28 KLRSRNFLL
+28 KWRSRNFIL
-37 LSIVVILSIS
+37 LSILVILSLS
-47 ISATAIT
+47 ISVTAII
-54 SYTIVKGLLLDSIKE
+54 SYNLVKGLLLNSLK
-69 QVLLKTHQG
+69 QQALLKTEQG
-78 QDDIDNWLAIRKT
+78 QNDIDNWLAIRKT

-99 VVVRSLDWSVMEPY
+99 AVVRSLDWPVMEPY

-119 RLQTFLLMALATS
+119 RMQTFLLMALIAP
-132 DSALI
+132 DGALI
-137 NTHGDHLN
+137 NTQGGRTS

-153 RSMAGETVAAD
+153 RSMTGETVAAD
-164 PIIGRTTKQLQIQ
+164 PIIGRTSTKLQIQ
-177 ISSPIPAETG
+177 ISSPIPAKIGT
-187 IKPAGVLMGGIPINR
+187 KPAGVLMGGIEINR
-202 VVEVISN
+202 VVEVISD

-224 GVPIAHPNTE
+224 GVPIAHPDIR
-234 LIGTPEKAAESFLN
+234 LIGTPEKAAQSFLN
-248 SRNPRLVEITQKMV
+248 SPNSQLAKITQNMV
-262 AKRRNIE
+262 TKRTNIE
-269 LAQLDGKSSYVAY
+269 LAQLDGKWNYVAY
-282 TPLREANWSVALVV
+282 TPLQEANWSVALVV
-296 PKENIESPLQALN
+296 PQENIESPLQALN

-318 LVVGLISAWRQVQLY
+318 LVVGLIGAWRQVQLY

-347 QQLSK
+347 QELSE
-352 TLKKLQN
+352 TLKELQN

-369 MSSLGQL
+369 MSSLGQM

-398 SVYSQDILDLLK
+398 SLYSQDILDLLK

-423 SDRVQDLD
+423 SDRAQDLD

-460 RNFSRLDEAEM
+460 RNFSRLDEADM
-471 KFVDINEGLDN
+471 KFVDIHEGLDN

-522 FMNVLVNAI
+522 FMNVLANAI
-531 DAIEESLVIRHTL
+531 DAIEESLV
-544 QESEASTSLVKN
+544 KN
-556 EGQIRIQTELT
+556 QGKIQIRT
-567 DEKQVIIQISD
+567 DGTDDKQVIIQISD

-612 YQIVVDKHRGTIE
+612 YQIIVEKHTGSIE

-632 GTEFSIGIPLTSK
+632 GTEFTIRIPLKSK
-645 NY
+645 N

>member
-1 MMLKL
+1 MLKL
-6 CKSWLKLN
+6 RKIWLKIN
-14 PRRYALINKNYYSF
+14 SRKYGLISKKNYSL
-28 KLRSRNFLL
+28 KWRSRNFVL

-47 ISATAIT
+47 ISATAIA
-54 SYTIVKGLLLDSIKE
+54 SYKIVKGLLLDSLKE
-69 QVLLKTHQG
+69 QALLKTHQG
-78 QDDIDNWLAIRKT
+78 QNDIDNWLAIRKT

-99 VVVRSLDWSVMEPY
+99 PVVRSLDWSVIEPY

-119 RLQTFLLMALATS
+119 RMQTFLLMALSTPDGS
-132 DSALI
+132 LI
-137 NTHGDHLN
+137 NTQGGRPN

-153 RSMAGETVAAD
+153 RSMRGETVAAD
-164 PIIGRTTKQLQIQ
+164 PILGRTSNQLQIQ
-177 ISSPIPAETG
+177 ISSPILGKIGT
-187 IKPAGVLMGGIPINR
+187 KPSGVLMGGIEIKR
-202 VVEVISN
+202 VVEAIGD
-209 LHQGKGSYAFALNSQ
+209 LHQGKDSYAFALNSQ
-224 GVPIAHPNTE
+224 GVPIAHPDTQ

-248 SRNPRLVEITQKMV
+248 SPNRKLAEITQKMV
-262 AKRRNIE
+262 AKRTNIE
-269 LAQLDGKSSYVAY
+269 FAQLDGKWNYIAY

-296 PKENIESPLQALN
+296 PQENIESPLQALN

-318 LVVGLISAWRQVQLY
+318 LVVGLIGAWRQVQLY

-352 TLKKLQN
+352 TLKELQN

-369 MSSLGQL
+369 MSSLGQM

-398 SVYSQDILDLLK
+398 SEYSEGILDLLK

-423 SDRVQDLD
+423 SDRIQDLD

-460 RNFSRLDEAEM
+460 RNFSRLDEADM

-482 TLMILNHRLTAT
+482 TLMLLNHRLTAT
-494 PNQPEIQIVKKYG
+494 PNQPEIQIVKKYS

-522 FMNVLVNAI
+522 FMNILANSI
-531 DAIEESLVIRHTL
+531 DAIEESLV
-544 QESEASTSLVKN
+544 KN
-556 EGQIRIQTELT
+556 QGQICIHTELAN
-567 DEKQVIIQISD
+567 EKQVIIQIYD
-578 NGIGMSEEVKQRVF
+578 NGIGMSKEVKQRVF

-612 YQIVVDKHRGTIE
+612 YQIVVEKHAGSIE
-625 VDSTPGC
+625 VDSTLGH
-632 GTEFSIGIPLTSK
+632 GTEFTIRIPLKSK
-645 NY
+645 N

>member
-6 CKSWLKLN
+6 RKVWLKIN
-14 PRRYALINKNYYSF
+14 PRWSAIINKKYYSF
-28 KLRSRNFLL
+28 KWRSRNLLL

-54 SYTIVKGLLLDSIKE
+54 SYKIVKGLLLDSLKE
-69 QVLLKTHQG
+69 QTLLKTRQG

-99 VVVRSLDWSVMEPY
+99 GVVRSLDWSVMEPY
-113 LQSEVK
+113 LQSELK
-119 RLQTFLLMALATS
+119 RLQTFLLMGLVTP
-132 DSALI
+132 DSALT

-153 RSMAGETVAAD
+153 RSMTGETIAAD

-177 ISSPIPAETG
+177 ISSPIPAERGT
-187 IKPAGVLMGGIPINR
+187 KPAGVLMGGIPINR

-234 LIGTPEKAAESFLN
+234 LIGTPEKAAKSFLN
-248 SRNPRLVEITQKMV
+248 SRNPRLVEITQQMV
-262 AKRRNIE
+262 AKRTNIE
-269 LAQLDGKSSYVAY
+269 LLQLDGKWSYVAY
-282 TPLREANWSVALVV
+282 TPLKEANWSVALIV

-318 LVVGLISAWRQVQLY
+318 LLIGLISAWRQVQLY

-352 TLKKLQN
+352 TLKELQN

-423 SDRVQDLD
+423 SDRVQELD

-460 RNFSRLDEAEM
+460 RNFSRLDEADM
-471 KFVDINEGLDN
+471 KFVDVNEGLDN

-531 DAIEESLVIRHTL
+531 DAVEE
-544 QESEASTSLVKN
+544 SLVKN

-578 NGIGMSEEVKQRVF
+578 NGIGMSEEIKQRVF

-625 VDSTPGC
+625 VDSTPGY
-632 GTEFSIGIPLTSK
+632 GTEFTIVIPLTSN

>member
-6 CKSWLKLN
+6 WKVWLKIN
-14 PRRYALINKNYYSF
+14 PRWSAKINKKYYLF
-28 KLRSRNFLL
+28 QWRSRNFIL
-37 LSIVVILSIS
+37 LSIVIILSIS

-54 SYTIVKGLLLDSIKE
+54 SYKIVKGLLLDSLKE
-69 QVLLKTHQG
+69 QALLKTRQG

-99 VVVRSLDWSVMEPY
+99 GVVRSLDWPVMEPY
-113 LQSEVK
+113 LQSELK
-119 RLQTFLLMALATS
+119 RLQTFLLIGLATS

-137 NTHGDHLN
+137 NTYGDHLN

-153 RSMAGETVAAD
+153 RSMTGETIAAD

-177 ISSPIPAETG
+177 ISSPIPAERGT
-187 IKPAGVLMGGIPINR
+187 KPAGVLMGGIPINR
-202 VVEVISN
+202 VIEVISN
-209 LHQGKGSYAFALNSQ
+209 LHQGKGSYAFALNSL

-234 LIGTPEKAAESFLN
+234 LIGTPEKAAKSFLN
-248 SRNPRLVEITQKMV
+248 SRNPRLVEISQKMV
-262 AKRRNIE
+262 AKRTNIE
-269 LAQLDGKSSYVAY
+269 LLQLDGKWSYVAY
-282 TPLREANWSVALVV
+282 TPLREANWSVALIV

-318 LVVGLISAWRQVQLY
+318 LLVGLISAWRQVQLY

-352 TLKKLQN
+352 TLKELQN

-423 SDRVQDLD
+423 SDRVQELD

-460 RNFSRLDEAEM
+460 RNFSRLDEADM

-494 PNQPEIQIVKKYG
+494 PNQPEIQIVKRYG

-531 DAIEESLVIRHTL
+531 DAVEESF
-544 QESEASTSLVKN
+544 LVKN

-567 DEKQVIIQISD
+567 NEKQVIIQIYD

-612 YQIVVDKHRGTIE
+612 YQIVVDKHGGTIE
-625 VDSTPGC
+625 VDSTPGY
-632 GTEFSIGIPLTSK
+632 GTEFTIGIPLTSNK
-645 NY
+645 

>member
-1 MMLKL
+1 MFKL
-6 CKSWLKLN
+6 RKGWLKIN
-14 PRRYALINKNYYSF
+14 PRWYAPTNKNYYLF
-28 KLRSRNFLL
+28 KWRSRKLIL

-54 SYTIVKGLLLDSIKE
+54 SYKIVKGLLLDILKE

-78 QDDIDNWLAIRKT
+78 KDDIDNWLAIRKT
-91 EIKTLANS
+91 EIKTLANT
-99 VVVRSLDWSVMEPY
+99 VVVRSLDWTVMEPY
-113 LQSEVK
+113 LQSELK

-153 RSMAGETVAAD
+153 RSMTGETIATD

-177 ISSPIPAETG
+177 ISSPIPAERGT
-187 IKPAGVLMGGIPINR
+187 KPAGVLMGGIPINR
-202 VVEVISN
+202 VFEVISN

-224 GVPIAHPNTE
+224 GIPIAHPNTE
-234 LIGTPEKAAESFLN
+234 LIGTPEKAAKSFLN
-248 SRNPRLVEITQKMV
+248 SRNPRLVEISQKMV
-262 AKRRNIE
+262 AKRTNIE
-269 LAQLDGKSSYVAY
+269 LVQLDGKWSYVAY
-282 TPLREANWSVALVV
+282 TPLRDANWSVALIV

-318 LVVGLISAWRQVQLY
+318 LLIGLIGAWRQVQLY
-333 EQIRD
+333 EEIRD

-352 TLKKLQN
+352 TLKELQN

-398 SVYSQDILDLLK
+398 SEYSQGILDLLK
-410 LYQQTYPNPTPEI
+410 LYEQTYPNPTLEI
-423 SDRVQDLD
+423 RDRAQDLD

-460 RNFSRLDEAEM
+460 RNFSRLDEADM
-471 KFVDINEGLDN
+471 KFVDIHEGLDN
-482 TLMILNHRLTAT
+482 ALMILNRRLTAT
-494 PNQPEIQIVKKYG
+494 PNLPEIQIVKKYG

-531 DAIEESLVIRHTL
+531 DALE
-544 QESEASTSLVKN
+544 EASQKRSFEDLKTN
-556 EGQIRIQTELT
+556 PNQIKLQT
-567 DEKQVIIQISD
+567 QIDKSSHYAIVQIHD
-578 NGIGMSEEVKQRVF
+578 NGIGMSEDIKQRVF
-592 DYMFTTKPVGKGIGL
+592 DHMFTTKPVGKGIGL

-612 YQIVVDKHRGTIE
+612 YQIVVDKHAGTIE

-632 GTEFSIGIPLTSK
+632 GTEFTIRIPLTSK
-645 NY
+645 K

>member
-6 CKSWLKLN
+6 RKGWLKINL
-14 PRRYALINKNYYSF
+14 RQYAPTEKNYYSL
-28 KLRSRNFLL
+28 KWRSRNLLL
-37 LSIVVILSIS
+37 LSILVILSIS

-54 SYTIVKGLLLDSIKE
+54 SYNIVKGLLLDSLKE
-69 QVLLKTHQG
+69 QALLKTRQG

-99 VVVRSLDWSVMEPY
+99 LVVRSLDWSVMEPY
-113 LQSEVK
+113 LQSEVT
-119 RLQTFLLMALATS
+119 RLQPFLLIALVTP
-132 DSALI
+132 DGALI
-137 NTHGDHLN
+137 NTQGGRPN
-145 VKDREFFQ
+145 VKDRDFFQ

-164 PIIGRTTKQLQIQ
+164 PIIGRTSNQLQIQ
-177 ISSPIPAETG
+177 ISSPIPAEIGT
-187 IKPAGVLMGGIPINR
+187 KPAGVLMGGIPINR

-224 GVPIAHPNTE
+224 GVPIAHPNAK
-234 LIGTPEKAAESFLN
+234 LIGTPEKVAQSFLK
-248 SRNPRLVEITQKMV
+248 SPNPRLVEITQQMV
-262 AKRRNIE
+262 AKRTNIE
-269 LAQLDGKSSYVAY
+269 LAQLDGKWSYVAY
-282 TPLREANWSVALVV
+282 TPLREANWSVALIV
-296 PKENIESPLQALN
+296 PQENIESPLQALN

-318 LVVGLISAWRQVQLY
+318 LVVGLIGAWRQMQLY

-338 RALISSQQA
+338 RAFISSQQA

-352 TLKKLQN
+352 TLKELQN

-398 SVYSQDILDLLK
+398 SEYSQGILDLLK
-410 LYQQTYPNPTPEI
+410 LYEQTYPNPTPEI
-423 SDRVQDLD
+423 SDRAQDLD

-453 RQIVLSL
+453 REIVLSL

-471 KFVDINEGLDN
+471 KFVDIHEGLDN
-482 TLMILNHRLTAT
+482 TLMILNRRLTAT
-494 PNQPEIQIVKKYG
+494 PNQSEIQIVKKYG
-507 DLPLVE
+507 DLPLIE

-522 FMNVLVNAI
+522 FMNILVNAI
-531 DAIEESLVIRHTL
+531 DALE
-544 QESEASTSLVKN
+544 EASQKLSFEDIKTHPN
-556 EGQIRIQTELT
+556 QIQIQTQI
-567 DEKQVIIQISD
+567 DESTHDAIVQIYD
-578 NGIGMSEEVKQRVF
+578 NGIGMSEDVKQRVF
-592 DYMFTTKPVGKGIGL
+592 DHMFTTKPVGKGTGL

-612 YQIVVDKHRGTIE
+612 YQIVVDKHAGNIE
-625 VDSTPGC
+625 VDSTPGW
-632 GTEFSIGIPLTSK
+632 GTEFTIRIPLTSK
-645 NY
+645 K